1 MNQYYQLIH
10 HVPKENWGEST
21 GSPLLAPIAPMQIV
35 LAIYG
40 FLILLVGYVTYS
52 KMSWDCDGKNVS
64 QKRQDDHLCFHLVD
78 AQSNKYIQLVRK
90 INTAILFVLLIM
102 ITVIGKGG
110 DHRKMMNYLGAALIA
125 FVAALQGAWGV
136 FAPDKNAL
144 DPDQIKKLRAY
155 LAKKLKKGDLQHA

>member
-10 HVPKENWGEST
+10 HVPKENWGKET

-40 FLILLVGYVTYS
+40 FLIILVGYGTYS
-52 KMSWDCDGKNVS
+52 KMSWDCDGKDVS
-64 QKRQDDHLCFHLVD
+64 QKRQDDHLCFHLVH
-78 AQSNKYIQLVRK
+78 AQSKPKVQLVRK

-125 FVAALQGAWGV
+125 FQQALQGAWDV

-144 DPDQIKKLRAY
+144 RPGQVKKLRAY
-155 LAKKLKKGDLQHA
+155 LAKKSKKGDLQHA